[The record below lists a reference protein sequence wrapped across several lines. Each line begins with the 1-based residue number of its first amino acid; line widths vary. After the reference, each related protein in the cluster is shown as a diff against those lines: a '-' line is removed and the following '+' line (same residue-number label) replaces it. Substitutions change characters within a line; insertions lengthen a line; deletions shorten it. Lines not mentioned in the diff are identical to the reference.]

1 MKVFKF
7 GGASVKDAAGLRNVG
22 TIISSFHDKDIVIVV
37 SAIGKT
43 TNALEKIAVSAYEGG
58 DYQEALQ
65 SLIAQH
71 TGIAAELGLQ
81 NGFDFF
87 GDMLVTLAGQ
97 NSHRSYPQFY
107 DQIVSIG
114 ELMSSSLLSQYLL
127 SAGIAN
133 TRIDAREIIK
143 TDNSWR
149 EGQVNWEETLK
160 AVQNTLPAALKSG
173 HVVTQGFIGG
183 APDGF
188 TTTLGREGSDY
199 TAAILAHCTNAE
211 GQWIWKDVPGVLSA
225 DPKKYPDAVLLPELT
240 YYEAIEMTYY
250 GASVIHPKT
259 IYPLQQKQI
268 PLYVRSFLHPE
279 ESGTVIATDN
289 KFIPYPAVIMHKSGQ
304 TLISITPSLTTFV
317 GDMQMANIYAI
328 FSRHKLRINTIQIAA
343 QSVSIVVDY
352 DAYLLESLMAD
363 LKASYSK
370 VGVRE
375 NTDLQLLTVR
385 HYNEDLLKKLMGDKK
400 VYLEQRSRST
410 VQFLFE

>member
-1 MKVFKF
+1 M
-7 GGASVKDAAGLRNVG
+7 
-22 TIISSFHDKDIVIVV
+22 IVVV

-43 TNALEKIAVSAYEGG
+43 TNALEHIAGLAFEGK
-58 DYQEALQ
+58 DFQEPLEN
-65 SLIAQH
+65 LIAQH
-71 TGIAAELGLQ
+71 NGIATELGLQ
-81 NGFDFF
+81 AGFGFF
-87 GDMLVTLAGQ
+87 GDMIVTMAGQ

-107 DQIVSIG
+107 DQVVSVG

-127 SAGIAN
+127 SVGIAN
-133 TRIDAREIIK
+133 TWVDARELIR
-143 TDNSWR
+143 TDNTWR
-149 EGQVNWEETLK
+149 EGQVNWDATLE
-160 AVQNTLPAALKSG
+160 AVQNTLPQALQQG

-199 TAAILAHCTNAE
+199 TAAILANCMNAE
-211 GQWIWKDVPGVLSA
+211 GQWIWKDVPGVLSG
-225 DPKKYPDAVLLPELT
+225 DPKKYRDAVLLPELT

-268 PLYVRSFLHPE
+268 PLYVKSFLDPGA
-279 ESGTVIATDN
+279 SGTVIATDN

-317 GDMQMANIYAI
+317 GDMQMADIYSL

-352 DAYLLESLMAD
+352 NSYVLEPLMAD
-363 LKASYSK
+363 LKGHYSD
-370 VGVRE
+370 VRVRE

-385 HYNEDLLKKLMGDKK
+385 HYNDALLQSLMKDKK

-410 VQFLFE
+410 VQFLYE